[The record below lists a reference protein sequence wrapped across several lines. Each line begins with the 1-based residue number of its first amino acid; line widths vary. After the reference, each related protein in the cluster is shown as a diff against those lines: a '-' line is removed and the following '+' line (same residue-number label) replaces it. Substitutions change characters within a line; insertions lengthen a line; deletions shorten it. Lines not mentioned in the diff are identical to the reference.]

1 MQIVN
6 QALAMSGQPWVPSG
20 NAKPEREIITHA
32 HEKIFSFSQNLRIGI
47 VVMLFITSFFP
58 LGPVARLVNVNPLF
72 AVWRNMLAF
81 GAPCKAAV
89 TESIAWRESLPE
101 WFTCCKTTAK
111 IDYADLC
118 GVFFKLLLLEGIAP
132 HLAHRRATD
141 LIY

>member
-32 HEKIFSFSQNLRIGI
+32 HEKIFAFSQNLRIGI

-101 WFTCCKTTAK
+101 WFTCCKITAK

-118 GVFFKLLLLEGIAP
+118 VVVFFKSCFCWRESLLTWHIDVLQI
-132 HLAHRRATD
+132 
-141 LIY
+141 

>member
-6 QALAMSGQPWVPSG
+6 QALPMSGQSWVPSG

-58 LGPVARLVNVNPLF
+58 LGPVARVVNVNPLF
-72 AVWRNMLAF
+72 AVWRNMLVRRVKLRSLRASH
-81 GAPCKAAV
+81 GENPYQSGLHAARLQQRLIMQICV
-89 TESIAWRESLPE
+89 
-101 WFTCCKTTAK
+101 
-111 IDYADLC
+111 

>member
-1 MQIVN
+1 M
-6 QALAMSGQPWVPSG
+6 GPSG

-32 HEKIFSFSQNLRIGI
+32 HEKIFAFSQNLRIGI

-72 AVWRNMLAF
+72 AVWQNMLAF

-101 WFTCCKTTAK
+101 WFTCCKITAK

-118 GVFFKLLLLEGIAP
+118 CCFFFFC
-132 HLAHRRATD
+132 
-141 LIY
+141 